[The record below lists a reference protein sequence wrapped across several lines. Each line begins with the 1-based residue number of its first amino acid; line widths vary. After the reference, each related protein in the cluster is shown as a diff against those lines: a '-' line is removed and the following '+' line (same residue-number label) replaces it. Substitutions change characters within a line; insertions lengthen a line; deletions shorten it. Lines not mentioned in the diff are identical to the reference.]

1 MQRHP
6 QIEFQRRERAVS
18 HRMLLMACL
27 LICGFTGISVRLWW
41 LQVRMQKAL
50 AAEAAALRLDKKE
63 LPALRGSIWDRNGSL
78 LAQDL
83 TLHDFYADKNH
94 LADANVVRPKLA
106 QLRGITASQLKKLMT
121 DEQVVTAYRKLVAAT
136 LAPRLHMEEDELLS
150 VLMPGGL
157 AAPVLLKDLATEEA
171 TEWQKFLQQNLI
183 TGVYDRPRAERFRP
197 AEDRLIH
204 VLGLV
209 SKDQID
215 KGGETQLRRGVEGI
229 EQLHDSTL
237 RGVAGFEYI
246 ERDATGKRELPGFA
260 GQVQPPVNG
269 QHVVLTID
277 MHLQQMLEECLKRAY
292 DKYSPMTKVTSVLV
306 EPSTGS
312 ILAMASEPREQVN
325 KQGDTERRNMVVTDV
340 YEPGSTM
347 KIITLSAALDQGVV
361 TMDRKFDCH
370 MGEYQEQGG
379 KVIVRDDESLGTL
392 TVKEILIHSS
402 NIGAYKVAKQ
412 LGDERFYDY
421 MKRFG
426 LGSRT
431 GLGLPR
437 EAAGILRSPEKWSGL
452 SLSRLAMGYEV
463 AATPLQMVM
472 AISAIANHGA
482 LMQPRLVDR
491 IMSAD
496 RKTVQTL
503 EPVMV
508 RQAVSART
516 AALMVDALESVVI
529 EGTGKKAAV
538 EGVRV
543 AGKTGTAQR
552 YDPISKKHQSSRRVV
567 SFAGFAPV
575 EQPKLACL
583 VVLDD
588 PKTEDKTE
596 LYGGKLAAPLFAEI
610 VKNALEQMAVAPA
623 RRPQLTLAQ
632 DREEGAP

>member
-1 MQRHP
+1 
-6 QIEFQRRERAVS
+6 
-18 HRMLLMACL
+18 
-27 LICGFTGISVRLWW
+27 
-41 LQVRMQKAL
+41 
-50 AAEAAALRLDKKE
+50 
-63 LPALRGSIWDRNGSL
+63 
-78 LAQDL
+78 
-83 TLHDFYADKNH
+83 
-94 LADANVVRPKLA
+94 
-106 QLRGITASQLKKLMT
+106 
-121 DEQVVTAYRKLVAAT
+121 
-136 LAPRLHMEEDELLS
+136 
-150 VLMPGGL
+150 
-157 AAPVLLKDLATEEA
+157 
-171 TEWQKFLQQNLI
+171 
-183 TGVYDRPRAERFRP
+183 
-197 AEDRLIH
+197 
-204 VLGLV
+204 
-209 SKDQID
+209 
-215 KGGETQLRRGVEGI
+215 
-229 EQLHDSTL
+229 
-237 RGVAGFEYI
+237 
-246 ERDATGKRELPGFA
+246 
-260 GQVQPPVNG
+260 
-269 QHVVLTID
+269 
-277 MHLQQMLEECLKRAY
+277 
-292 DKYSPMTKVTSVLV
+292 
-306 EPSTGS
+306 
-312 ILAMASEPREQVN
+312 
-325 KQGDTERRNMVVTDV
+325 
-340 YEPGSTM
+340 
-347 KIITLSAALDQGVV
+347 
-361 TMDRKFDCH
+361 MDRKFDCH

>member
-18 HRMLLMACL
+18 HRMLLIACA

-41 LQVRMQKAL
+41 LQVRMQQPL
-50 AAEAAALRLDKKE
+50 AAEAAALRLDKKD

-83 TLHDFYADKNH
+83 TLHDIYADKNH
-94 LADANVVRPKLA
+94 LEDAKVVRPKLA
-106 QLRGITASQLKKLMT
+106 QLRGVTSSQLKKQMT
-121 DEQVVTAYRKLVAAT
+121 DAEVVNAYRKVVAAT
-136 LAPRLHMEEDELLS
+136 LAPRLHLEEDELLA
-150 VLMPGGL
+150 VLNTGGL
-157 AAPVLLKDLATEEA
+157 AAPILLKDLATEEA
-171 TEWQKFLQQNLI
+171 AEWKKFLTQNLI
-183 TGVYDRPRAERFRP
+183 TGVYDRSRAERFRP
-197 AEDRLIH
+197 AEERLIH

-215 KGGETQLRRGVEGI
+215 KDGKHQARRGVEGI
-229 EQLHDSTL
+229 EQLMDSTL
-237 RGVAGFEYI
+237 RGTSGFEYI

-260 GQVQPPVNG
+260 GQVQPPIHG
-269 QHVVLTID
+269 QHIVLTID

-292 DKYSPMTKVTSVLV
+292 DQYAPMTKVTSVLV
-306 EPSTGS
+306 EPATGS

-325 KQGDTERRNMVVTDV
+325 KDGGVERRNMVVTDV

-347 KIITLSAALDQGVV
+347 KIITLSAALDEGVV
-361 TMDRKFDCH
+361 SIDRKFDCH
-370 MGEYQEQGG
+370 MGEYRESGG
-379 KVIVRDDESLGTL
+379 KVVVRDDESLGTL
-392 TVKEILIHSS
+392 SVKDILVHSS

-412 LGDERFYDY
+412 LGDERFYEY

-426 LGSRT
+426 LGTRT

-437 EAAGILRSPEKWSGL
+437 ESAGILRTPDKWSGL
-452 SLSRLAMGYEV
+452 SMSRLAMGYEIS
-463 AATPLQMVM
+463 ATPLQMVM
-472 AISAIANHGA
+472 AVAAIANKGK
-482 LMQPRLVDR
+482 LMQPRLVEKV
-491 IMSAD
+491 MSAD
-496 RKTVQTL
+496 RKVIHSL
-503 EPVMV
+503 EPIVV
-508 RQAVSART
+508 RQAVNARV
-516 AALMVDALESVVI
+516 AALMTDALETVVKD
-529 EGTGKKAAV
+529 GTGKKAAI

-552 YDPISKKHQSSRRVV
+552 YDPILKKYQSSRRVV

-575 EQPKLACL
+575 EQPKIACL

-588 PKTEDKTE
+588 PKTEVHTD

-610 VKNALEQMAVAPA
+610 VKNALEQMAAAPA

-632 DREEGAP
+632 DQEEGAP